1 MECNAGD
8 VLLLHNLTPHASFTN
23 STADTVRWSLDLRY
37 SDHAAPNN
45 VGESPESY
53 TPERDPVTMYVCHCY
68 HSKGIATAAT
78 KIVPNLFALKECAP
92 TVARLSSRRACYPP
106 EADFVVTDSR
116 HPEREVRTSEEFQHI
131 RRMWKG
137 AHSPGRGWPPMP
149 PAAAKL

>member
-1 MECNAGD
+1 MPNINPIPMECNAGD

-68 HSKGIATAAT
+68 HSKGIATADYEDCAQFVRAKRMCSHCCST
-78 KIVPNLFALKECAP
+78 IVSQGL
-92 TVARLSSRRACYPP
+92 LS
-106 EADFVVTDSR
+106 T
-116 HPEREVRTSEEFQHI
+116 
-131 RRMWKG
+131 
-137 AHSPGRGWPPMP
+137 
-149 PAAAKL
+149 